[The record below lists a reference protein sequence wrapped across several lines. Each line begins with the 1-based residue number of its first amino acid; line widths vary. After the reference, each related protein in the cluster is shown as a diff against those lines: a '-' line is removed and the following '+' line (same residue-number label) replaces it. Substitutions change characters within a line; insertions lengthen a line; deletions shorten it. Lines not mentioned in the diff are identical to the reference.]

1 MPSPFPGMDPYLE
14 EAGIWPGFYNRFAGE
29 LCAELNGLL
38 PAGYYADVEERA
50 ELGIVEQAGTLM
62 RIVPDILVVRRRAGL
77 RDDARNAGPVALAT
91 RPRREVSP
99 HIELEALI
107 EPIRHL
113 FVEIREAARGHKLVT
128 VVEILSPSNKR
139 PGPDRD
145 AYEAKR
151 REVLRSDANLIEL
164 DLLRGGRR
172 VLTEPGLEA
181 TIARLEP
188 SPAYLVLVNR
198 AARRTSGAGAYH
210 VYPVGL
216 RESLPC
222 IAVPLKKGE
231 DEVPL
236 DLQYAFD
243 RTYDTGPYQRG
254 AVDYAESVPSPSLD
268 EEDSAWASDLT
279 GPWREPRAAA
289 D

>member
-14 EAGIWPGFYNRFAGE
+14 EPGIWPGFHNRFAGE

-50 ELGIVEQAGTLM
+50 ELGIVEEAGTSM
-62 RIVPDILVVRRRAGL
+62 RIVPDVLVVRRPAGF
-77 RDDARNAGPVALAT
+77 REDAGKVERVALAT

-99 HIELEALI
+99 HIELESLI

-113 FVEIREAARGHKLVT
+113 FVEIREAARGHKLIT
-128 VVEILSPSNKR
+128 VLEILSPSNKR

-188 SPAYLVLVNR
+188 LPAYLVLVNR
-198 AARRTSGAGAYH
+198 AARRNSGAGAYH
-210 VYPVGL
+210 VYPVGR

-222 IAVPLKKGE
+222 IAVPLNEGE

-254 AVDYAESVPSPSLD
+254 AIDYAEPVPSPALD
-268 EEDSAWASDLT
+268 EEDAAWASELT
-279 GPWREPRAAA
+279 RPWREPRAAA

>member
-14 EAGIWPGFYNRFAGE
+14 GPGLWPGFPNRFAG
-29 LCAELNGLL
+29 ELNGLL
-38 PAGYYADVEERA
+38 PAGYYADVDERA
-50 ELGIVEQAGTLM
+50 ELGIVEEAGTLM
-62 RIVPDILVVRRRAGL
+62 RIVPDVLVVRGPTGL
-77 RDDARNAGPVALAT
+77 RNDARNGGAVALAT

-99 HIELEALI
+99 HIELESLI

-113 FVEIREAARGHKLVT
+113 FVEIREAARGKKLIT

-145 AYEAKR
+145 AYEARR

-181 TIARLEP
+181 TIAQFEP

-198 AARRTSGAGAYH
+198 AARRTSGVGAYH
-210 VYPVGL
+210 IYPVGL

-222 IAVPLKKGE
+222 IAVPLKEGE

-254 AVDYAESVPSPSLD
+254 AVDYAESIPSPSLD
-268 EEDSAWASDLT
+268 EEDAAWASGLT
-279 GPWREPRAAA
+279 RPWREPRAAV

>member
-14 EAGIWPGFYNRFAGE
+14 EPGIWPGFHNRFAGE

-50 ELGIVEQAGTLM
+50 ELGIVEQSGNLM
-62 RIVPDILVVRRRAGL
+62 RIVPDVLVVRRPAGL
-77 RDDARNAGPVALAT
+77 RDDAWNAGRVALAT

-99 HIELEALI
+99 HIELQALI

-113 FVEIREAARGHKLVT
+113 FVEIREAARGHKLIT
-128 VVEILSPSNKR
+128 ILEILSPSNKR

-151 REVLRSDANLIEL
+151 SEVLRSDANLIEL

-210 VYPVGL
+210 VYPFGL

-222 IAVPLKKGE
+222 IAVPLKEGE

-243 RTYDTGPYQRG
+243 RTYDTGPYRRG
-254 AVDYAESVPSPSLD
+254 AVDYAESVRSPSLG
-268 EEDSAWASDLT
+268 EEDAAWASELT
-279 GPWREPRAAA
+279 RPWREPQPAA